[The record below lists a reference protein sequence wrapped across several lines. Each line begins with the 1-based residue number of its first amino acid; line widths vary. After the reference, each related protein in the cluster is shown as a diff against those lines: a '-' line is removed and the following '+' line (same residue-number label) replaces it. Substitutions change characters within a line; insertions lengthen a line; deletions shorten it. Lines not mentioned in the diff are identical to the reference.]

1 MVVAARVDQ
10 QVGLSSGASLL
21 PAANGQRVAVPVPCE
36 AIYHDVVRTE
46 GEPKLAVL
54 EAVLLEKHDL
64 FERRAN
70 ESSDGMFLCTG
81 FRFSHQMLVGQP
93 LSGGEEGSPR
103 RPPCKALLQPVGPL
117 RRREEVAL
125 APEDADPSHPH
136 NLATLRWDGRHVRHG
151 EHLRSIQWNDHARRM
166 NCEAN

>member
-36 AIYHDVVRTE
+36 AFHDDVVRTE

-64 FERRAN
+64 YESRTN
-70 ESSDGMFLCTG
+70 ESFD
-81 FRFSHQMLVGQP
+81 
-93 LSGGEEGSPR
+93 EEFVRDLDIRTKCLLGS
-103 RPPCKALLQPVGPL
+103 L
-117 RRREEVAL
+117 
-125 APEDADPSHPH
+125 
-136 NLATLRWDGRHVRHG
+136 
-151 EHLRSIQWNDHARRM
+151 
-166 NCEAN
+166 